1 MSTPGETSISKNN
14 AKKVSVAPGQ
24 SIEQFDG
31 KDYAV
36 WALRMKNILR
46 ERKLLK
52 YIDARTNIT
61 DYDAEEDQQA
71 LSEIQFALSNTQLRL
86 TMSSETAHNAW
97 ERLKTKH
104 QNTSE
109 SNIIFLRNQ

>member
-1 MSTPGETSISKNN
+1 MSTSEERNTTMTD
-14 AKKVSVAPGQ
+14 AKKISVAPGR

-31 KDYAV
+31 KDYTV

-61 DYDAEEDQQA
+61 NYDAEEDQQA

-104 QNTSE
+104 QHTS
-109 SNIIFLRNQ
+109 